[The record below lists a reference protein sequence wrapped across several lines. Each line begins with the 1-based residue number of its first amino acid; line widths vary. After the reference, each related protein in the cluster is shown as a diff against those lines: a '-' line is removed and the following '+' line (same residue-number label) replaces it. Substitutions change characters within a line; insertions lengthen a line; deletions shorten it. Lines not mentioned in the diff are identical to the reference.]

1 MKILGKT
8 YEPQVIEEPIYA
20 NWLEK
25 KYFHAVVDK
34 NKKPYT
40 IVIPPPN
47 ITGQLHMG
55 HALNNTLQDVIIRT
69 KRMQGYSALWLP
81 GTDHASIATE
91 AKIVEAMKAEG
102 ISKADIGREGFLER
116 AWEWNETFGTRIIGQ
131 LKKLGSSCDWDRLRF
146 TLDDGLSKAVT
157 AVFIKLY
164 EKDLIYKGERIIN
177 WCPVCNTSISNA
189 EVDYDEKE
197 GQLWHIKYPKSDGS
211 GYITVATTR
220 PETMLGDTGIAVHPD
235 DERYTELVGKTV
247 ILPLL
252 NREIP
257 VVADEYVEM
266 EFGTGMVKVTPAH
279 DPNDFEIGR
288 RHNLEEIT
296 VIENDATMSKTA
308 GKYAGLDR
316 YEARKAVLK
325 DLEELG
331 LVEKIDKHMHNVGS
345 CYRCDTVIEPL
356 ISMQWFV
363 KMESMA
369 KPAVDIVKS
378 REVDLRPQRFTK
390 TYLNWMENIKD
401 WCISRQLWWGHRI
414 PAYYCDGCGEIIVD
428 AEAPDVCPVCKS
440 TSIRQDEDTLD
451 TWFSSALWP
460 FSTLGWPDETP
471 ELDYFYPTNVLV
483 TGYDIIF
490 FWVARM
496 IFSGIEHMGEK
507 PFDTVMFTGLVR
519 DEQGR
524 KMSKSLGN
532 GIDPLDVIATYG
544 TDALRYA
551 VMIGNSTGND
561 LRLSDQKLQ
570 AGRNFANKIWNA
582 ARFVLMNFDDEPDF
596 SKVSE
601 EKFADAD
608 KWILSKLNSTIK
620 EVTENIEKFELG
632 IGLQKVYEFIWE
644 EFCDW
649 YIELV
654 KPRLYDKD
662 SEGRLEAL
670 YVLNKVLSD
679 SMKLL
684 HPFMPFITEEI
695 YLSLFGSDES
705 IMISDWPEYSEAMS
719 YKAEEKAM
727 SFIMAAIRGIRNAR
741 SNMNVPPSRKAKIF
755 FVTEDESNRA
765 VLNEADAYFKKLA
778 GASAIV
784 VQADESG
791 IPADAVSVV
800 IDGAA
805 VFMPLSDLIDI
816 EKEVARLQGEA
827 DNMDKEIKRAS
838 GKLNNPNFVSK
849 APEKLVASEK
859 EKVEKYTRMHAEIL
873 HRLEELKKI

>member
-8 YEPQVIEEPIYA
+8 YEPKAIEEPIYA

-102 ISKADIGREGFLER
+102 ISKADIGRDGFLER
-116 AWEWNETFGTRIIGQ
+116 AWEWNETFGSRIIEQ
-131 LKKLGSSCDWDRLRF
+131 LKKLGSSCDWDRIRF

-164 EKDLIYKGERIIN
+164 EKNLIYKGERIIN

-189 EVDYDEKE
+189 EVDYEEKE
-197 GQLWHIKYPKSDGS
+197 GHLWHIKYPKADGS
-211 GYITVATTR
+211 CYITVATTR

-247 ILPLL
+247 ILPLM

-279 DPNDFEIGR
+279 DPNDFEIGQ

-308 GKYAGLDR
+308 GIYAGLDR
-316 YEARKAVLK
+316 YEARKAILK

-331 LVEKIDKHMHNVGS
+331 LIEKIDKHMHNVGS

-356 ISMQWFV
+356 ISLQWFV
-363 KMESMA
+363 KMEEMA
-369 KPAVDIVKS
+369 KPAIDIVKS

-414 PAYYCDGCGEIIVD
+414 PAYYCDGCGEIIVAD
-428 AEAPDVCPVCKS
+428 TAPDVCPVCKS
-440 TSIRQDEDTLD
+440 ISIRQDEDTLD

-460 FSTLGWPDETP
+460 FSTLGWPDKTP

-519 DEQGR
+519 DELGR

-551 VMIGNSTGND
+551 VMIGNATGND

-596 SKVSE
+596 SEVSE
-601 EKFADAD
+601 DNFTDAD

-695 YLSLFGSDES
+695 YLSLIGSGES
-705 IMISDWPEYSEAMS
+705 IMISDWPEYSEAMN

-727 SFIMAAIRGIRNAR
+727 SFVMAAIRGIRNAR
-741 SNMNVPPSRKAKIF
+741 SNMNVPPSRKSQIF
-755 FVTEDESNRA
+755 FVSEDAGNRK
-765 VLNEADAYFKKLA
+765 VLGEAEAYFIKLA
-778 GASAIV
+778 GASSISV
-784 VQADESG
+784 NDNEEG
-791 IPADAVSVV
+791 IPSDAVSAV
-800 IDGAA
+800 IDGATI
-805 VFMPLSDLIDI
+805 FMPLSDLIDI
-816 EKEVARLQGEA
+816 EKEIARLQGEA
-827 DNMDKEIKRAS
+827 ENLNKEMKRAS

-859 EKVEKYTRMHAEIL
+859 EKVEKYARMHAEVL
-873 HRLEELKKI
+873 HRLVELKKI